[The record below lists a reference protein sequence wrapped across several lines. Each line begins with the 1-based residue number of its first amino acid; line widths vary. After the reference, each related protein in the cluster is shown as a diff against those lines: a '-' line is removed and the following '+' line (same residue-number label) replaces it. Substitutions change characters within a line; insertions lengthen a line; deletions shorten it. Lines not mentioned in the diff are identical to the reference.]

1 MSPWSAKLNNTIIVI
16 HNQINK
22 RYPNSK
28 KKMKNKDHENE
39 EETHTKNTYKHSS
52 PTGSIGFR
60 ALYCLPKLNKES
72 SSILSPSAFL
82 PLLFGFFFFLS
93 QSLPL
98 YISSA
103 YSTLP
108 KKSFFF
114 SISSTIHQSLLPN
127 GLPPLPHQDSF
138 IFQKKLQHL
147 FPSQCGLLFPHSQNS
162 SFPRIELN

>member
-1 MSPWSAKLNNTIIVI
+1 M
-16 HNQINK
+16 
-22 RYPNSK
+22 K
-28 KKMKNKDHENE
+28 KKRIPKIPINIPLQQVQLGFVLSIVFLNLIKN
-39 EETHTKNTYKHSS
+39 
-52 PTGSIGFR
+52 
-60 ALYCLPKLNKES
+60 L
-72 SSILSPSAFL
+72 
-82 PLLFGFFFFLS
+82 LLFFSSQPFFLSYLVFSFFFFLS

-98 YISSA
+98 YLSSVC
-103 YSTLP
+103 STLP